1 MHTVLIVDGEL
12 SFCNHINRLIEWD
25 SLHLL
30 CAGIVVNCDEAYKI
44 AMEKR
49 PDIVIADIH
58 MPDMNGLDLVM
69 RIQKSG
75 LACKFIVFSEEKAFD
90 YVYKAIKLG
99 CNDFLLK
106 PVDKTELTASLKR
119 ICSIF
124 TPSGN
129 DKAQKVLQNPRLLLR
144 RQFMQNI
151 ARNEISSRVSGIK
164 ALSSQFGYHLKEAPA
179 QLGTL
184 WLTHSSAICGL
195 RKYIMEKL
203 VCAFRNEIKPVCYEF
218 EMINDNHDVLFLLN
232 YPDNTLHERLNSFLY
247 KANLIIQPYPD
258 FHFAFGLGRLCNMDD
273 AGSVAQ
279 SYQSAKQAIASRIIN
294 GFNRIIDANSDF
306 VISDSPDYPKNTNAW
321 KEINISMDI
330 LDQKRLRE
338 AIALLCRQT
347 EHYFLHNP
355 AMVYNWYKDTIV
367 TIFNKFKNTHIDS
380 RQSIP
385 KTHELIENFT
395 SIFTLTQY
403 LTDTC
408 ASTMDRYLEFEKS
421 KDNKTIQAA
430 KRFICENIHRH
441 LDLDTVAN
449 NVYLSPSY
457 FGILFSK
464 KTGTTFTDYLY
475 EKRMGKASE
484 YLQDIQYNISEI
496 AGMTGYKDPK
506 YFSRQFKKYFG
517 INPGQYRNIH
527 HYR

>member
-1 MHTVLIVDGEL
+1 
-12 SFCNHINRLIEWD
+12 
-25 SLHLL
+25 
-30 CAGIVVNCDEAYKI
+30 
-44 AMEKR
+44 
-49 PDIVIADIH
+49 
-58 MPDMNGLDLVM
+58 
-69 RIQKSG
+69 
-75 LACKFIVFSEEKAFD
+75 
-90 YVYKAIKLG
+90 
-99 CNDFLLK
+99 
-106 PVDKTELTASLKR
+106 
-119 ICSIF
+119 
-124 TPSGN
+124 
-129 DKAQKVLQNPRLLLR
+129 
-144 RQFMQNI
+144 
-151 ARNEISSRVSGIK
+151 
-164 ALSSQFGYHLKEAPA
+164 
-179 QLGTL
+179 
-184 WLTHSSAICGL
+184 
-195 RKYIMEKL
+195 
-203 VCAFRNEIKPVCYEF
+203 
-218 EMINDNHDVLFLLN
+218 
-232 YPDNTLHERLNSFLY
+232 
-247 KANLIIQPYPD
+247 
-258 FHFAFGLGRLCNMDD
+258 
-273 AGSVAQ
+273 
-279 SYQSAKQAIASRIIN
+279 
-294 GFNRIIDANSDF
+294 
-306 VISDSPDYPKNTNAW
+306 
-321 KEINISMDI
+321 MDI

-380 RQSIP
+380 RQSMP

-395 SIFTLTQY
+395 SICTLTDY

-449 NVYLSPSY
+449 KVYLSSSY

-527 HYR
+527 HCR